1 MKKLK
6 LKALGLGAKEI
17 LSREQLKNV
26 LGGSGTTGTTG
37 TGSGTT
43 GSGDGHCRTGSC
55 SLFVSALGITVQGVC
70 TDYHTGGSI
79 RCACVNGNYSTDP
92 NSWSACNL

>member
-55 SLFVSALGITVQGVC
+55 TLYVATLGITVQGTC

-92 NSWSACNL
+92 GSWSVCNV